1 MENVR
6 SNVDSFSNVNTPNSP
21 IVPGKYVVVHSHSDS
36 VSFKTV
42 ADSSSLINKTRL
54 EYIFT
59 IIGGCLMSLNAGYI
73 NACCFS
79 GFAGEYS
86 RNVNVAG
93 YTGSTT
99 KTAIAAIDA
108 NFGEFGFVFLSIGFF
123 AMGALLSGLLNPEPI

>member
-21 IVPGKYVVVHSHSDS
+21 IVPGKYVVTHSRSDS

-59 IIGGCLMSLNAGYI
+59 INAGYI